1 MKEGVER
8 FSGAGK
14 VREEGT
20 RSLPCRGRSSE
31 RPGHRVLVEP
41 RPCVSAKVPV
51 PKLVT
56 GPTEPSVLRDVSS
69 SHKVPETE
77 TTLFSR
83 RWISPLILVH
93 PQESQERLPSNKKT
107 LKKKKKANIRECM
120 APVKEMY

>member
-1 MKEGVER
+1 MER

-41 RPCVSAKVPV
+41 GPCVSAKVPV

-56 GPTEPSVLRDVSS
+56 GPTEPSVLRGVSS

-83 RWISPLILVH
+83 WWISPLILVH
-93 PQESQERLPSNKKT
+93 PQESQERLPSNKKPS
-107 LKKKKKANIRECM
+107 KKQKRKQISESAW
-120 APVKEMY
+120 PL